1 MAGPDRARFRRS
13 LDLLNEI
20 MTEIVK
26 KAEDVSLRRC
36 PYKNASDRCTA
47 HFGCRYQRPPREG
60 RRSGSGA
67 DRSGGSRM
75 EGTMEVGTSG
85 AVESGGLKV
94 CTSDDKLDYRKA
106 WEVE

>member
-1 MAGPDRARFRRS
+1 MPGPDKARFRRS

-47 HFGCRYQRPPREG
+47 HFGCRYQRPPL
-60 RRSGSGA
+60 
-67 DRSGGSRM
+67 
-75 EGTMEVGTSG
+75 
-85 AVESGGLKV
+85 ESGGLKV